1 MHTNDADN
9 VHGRVITDLQ
19 TVRRKTT
26 GEINQFFNV
35 PSIPD
40 SAKGQ
45 RLMLLLQQ
53 DLLPGVSGQILEAKG
68 KKDAAMVPVHVSIYA
83 KMLAWLVVIGI
94 NFAMLFYVYLFSASQ
109 TSTTQDA
116 WFQSFIIWFFMD
128 VFLVASTLVYVSH
141 FLIPSL
147 TMRDVHKIRG
157 RLLSAIENYKRS
169 LEENK
174 GSKGEMEKYSSTDEF
189 NASRYLFV
197 STRIAQMYPH
207 LRESQIV
214 LKFATPWP
222 RQSYVYSH
230 DISKKYNSNTAII
243 GRSLGMVAMF
253 FITTAIEL
261 PGGVQDMVSEITLTG
276 VFGGVIVG
284 LMDLYE
290 FSPLMAFLPFIVVG
304 ILVHFI
310 IYSDRTMLLKVVAE
324 SEKARLSRIAPILTP
339 GGSPDVGE
347 DVGHDD
353 SDGDDAKIVIDSGIE
368 IGLGPDGIQEEGK
381 EDAANDGD
389 VNSSKG
395 SLASHEC
402 DDILNRFMNEM
413 PPMPSGVGV
422 DDSSSGDNSNSSDK
436 VNDGDVNSS
445 KCSLA
450 SHEYDDVLNRFMN
463 AMSPMPSGVGVGVD
477 DNSSGDGDSSNSSD
491 KADAL
496 LAALH
501 TLPRPHGIVAPSKGL
516 GLSLSPHNNDSDND
530 SGSDISDD
538 QVEAI
543 LARWHLA
550 TCRQSSSD
558 ISYQRKEG
566 DHSD

>member
-339 GGSPDVGE
+339 GGSPE
-347 DVGHDD
+347 DVEEGHDD
-353 SDGDDAKIVIDSGIE
+353 DDDGADDAEIVLDPGIE

-402 DDILNRFMNEM
+402 DDILNRYMNE
-413 PPMPSGVGV
+413 
-422 DDSSSGDNSNSSDK
+422 
-436 VNDGDVNSS
+436 
-445 KCSLA
+445 
-450 SHEYDDVLNRFMN
+450 
-463 AMSPMPSGVGVGVD
+463 MSPMPSGVGVGVEYS
-477 DNSSGDGDSSNSSD
+477 SSGDGDSSNSSD

-501 TLPRPHGIVAPSKGL
+501 TLPRPHGRKG
-516 GLSLSPHNNDSDND
+516 
-530 SGSDISDD
+530 
-538 QVEAI
+538 
-543 LARWHLA
+543 
-550 TCRQSSSD
+550 
-558 ISYQRKEG
+558 
-566 DHSD
+566 